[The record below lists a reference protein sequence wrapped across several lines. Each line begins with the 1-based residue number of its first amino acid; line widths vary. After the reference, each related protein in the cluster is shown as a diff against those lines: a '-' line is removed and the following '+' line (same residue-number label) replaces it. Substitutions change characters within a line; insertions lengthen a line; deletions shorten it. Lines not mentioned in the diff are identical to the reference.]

1 MRADCWACKA
11 PLDDQFP
18 AGDFEN
24 NPEDGDCSVCI
35 YCGALSTFT
44 PDPAGGMTMR
54 KPTTEELLTFLTD
67 PDIQQALELWRS
79 QWKPEWAN
87 RDSV

>member
-1 MRADCWACKA
+1 MKASCWACKR

-18 AGDFEN
+18 AGDYDN
-24 NPEDGDCSVCI
+24 NPVEGDCSVCI

-44 PDPAGGMTMR
+44 FVKQELTMR
-54 KPTTEELLTFLTD
+54 KPTTEELHTFLTD
-67 PDIQQALELWRS
+67 VDIQQALELWRS